1 LTEPNRFGIIP
12 SIMKVRDILKRL
24 AEDGWTQVGQ
34 KGSHR
39 QFAHS
44 TKRGKVT
51 VNGHPTDE
59 ITGRLLHW
67 IFDQAG
73 WPWDTRP

>member
-1 LTEPNRFGIIP
+1 
-12 SIMKVRDILKRL
+12 MKVRDILKRL

-44 TKRGKVT
+44 TKPGKVT
-51 VNGHPTDE
+51 VNGQ
-59 ITGRLLHW
+59 TGEDIQGGLLRS
-67 IFDQAG
+67 IFRQAG
-73 WPWDTRP
+73 WDWQSRP